1 MRLDNSRQ
9 AATLEARPPARS
21 SRNAPASA
29 IFKPET
35 AETKL
40 CQRPRAA
47 CEAQRLRHNGDETL
61 SGQQRGGNDMAKLFA
76 NLGLVLIVGVVL
88 AVLIAVFPDSGYRPP
103 TGDLV
108 NGVLQ
113 WLHVFF
119 GITWIG
125 LLYYFNFVQTPVMP
139 SVPAELKPGVSRYIA
154 PKALFYFRWG
164 AAFTVLTG
172 LLLAWSYGELV
183 EALTLREP
191 ARLIG
196 IGMWLALI
204 MAFNVWVIIWP
215 NQKKVLGIV
224 AADDATKAKAAA
236 SAGIA
241 SRINTLLS
249 IPMLL
254 AMTNA
259 H

>member
-1 MRLDNSRQ
+1 
-9 AATLEARPPARS
+9 
-21 SRNAPASA
+21 
-29 IFKPET
+29 
-35 AETKL
+35 
-40 CQRPRAA
+40 
-47 CEAQRLRHNGDETL
+47 
-61 SGQQRGGNDMAKLFA
+61 MAKLFA

>member
-1 MRLDNSRQ
+1 
-9 AATLEARPPARS
+9 
-21 SRNAPASA
+21 
-29 IFKPET
+29 
-35 AETKL
+35 
-40 CQRPRAA
+40 
-47 CEAQRLRHNGDETL
+47 
-61 SGQQRGGNDMAKLFA
+61 MAKFFA
-76 NLGLVLIVGVVL
+76 NLTLVLLIGFAL
-88 AVLIAVFPDSGYRPP
+88 AVLIALLPDSGYRPP
-103 TGDLV
+103 TGDLL

-125 LLYYFNFVQTPVMP
+125 LLYYFNFVQTPTMP
-139 SVPAELKPGVSRYIA
+139 TIPAELKPGVSKYIA

-172 LLLAWSYGELV
+172 LLLAWSYGELR
-183 EALTLREP
+183 EAMELQP
-191 ARLIG
+191 SARLIG

-224 AADDATKAKAAA
+224 AAGDAAKAKAAA
-236 SAGIA
+236 TAGIA
-241 SRINTLLS
+241 SRINVLLS

-254 AMTNA
+254 CMTNA

>member
-1 MRLDNSRQ
+1 
-9 AATLEARPPARS
+9 
-21 SRNAPASA
+21 
-29 IFKPET
+29 
-35 AETKL
+35 
-40 CQRPRAA
+40 
-47 CEAQRLRHNGDETL
+47 
-61 SGQQRGGNDMAKLFA
+61 MAKLFG
-76 NLGLVLIVGVVL
+76 NLGLVLALGV
-88 AVLIAVFPDSGYRPP
+88 AFAILIALFPDSGYRPP

-119 GITWIG
+119 GVLWIG

-139 SVPAELKPGVSRYIA
+139 TVPAELKPGVSKYIA

-172 LLLAWSYGELV
+172 LLLAWSYGELR
-183 EALTLREP
+183 EALELRPE

-204 MAFNVWVIIWP
+204 MAFNVWFIIWP
-215 NQKKVLGIV
+215 NQKKVLGLV
-224 AADDATKAKAAA
+224 EADDSAKAKAAA
-236 SAGIA
+236 TAGMA
-241 SRINTLLS
+241 SRLNVLLS

>member
-1 MRLDNSRQ
+1 
-9 AATLEARPPARS
+9 
-21 SRNAPASA
+21 
-29 IFKPET
+29 
-35 AETKL
+35 
-40 CQRPRAA
+40 
-47 CEAQRLRHNGDETL
+47 
-61 SGQQRGGNDMAKLFA
+61 
-76 NLGLVLIVGVVL
+76 
-88 AVLIAVFPDSGYRPP
+88 VLIAVFPDAGYRPP
-103 TGDLV
+103 TGDVL

-139 SVPAELKPGVSRYIA
+139 SIPAELKPGVSKYIA

-164 AAFTVLTG
+164 AALTVLSG
-172 LLLAWSYGELV
+172 LCLAWSYGELV
-183 EALTLREP
+183 EALTLKP
-191 ARLIG
+191 SARLIG

-204 MAFNVWVIIWP
+204 MAFNVWVIFWP
-215 NQKKVLGIV
+215 NQKKILGLV
-224 AADDATKAKAAA
+224 PADDAAKAAA
-236 SAGIA
+236 AKSAGIA
-241 SRINTLLS
+241 SRLNVLLS